1 MLGIGKRFLLWSVVL
16 AGFAVTSGAQ
26 PRHAAKNAA
35 EVPRVSVAEIAS
47 QKALG
52 VSTAPIKVE
61 DFTDF
66 QCPACRALY
75 VETLRPLISDYVET
89 GKVYLV
95 HHDFPLE
102 MHPYSHKAAFYA
114 NAAAAIGHFE
124 SVERVLFTYQPQWE
138 AHGNITPYL
147 AKVLSPEQLKQVEA
161 LARTREV
168 REAVAQDVR
177 LGQQMNV
184 RQTPT
189 MFITYKGRRTPIV
202 GVVQYSILRRY
213 LDALLRQ

>member
-1 MLGIGKRFLLWSVVL
+1 VSGIWNRFLVLSMLL
-16 AGFAVTSGAQ
+16 AGFAVVLGAQ
-26 PRHAAKNAA
+26 SRRAAHPA
-35 EVPRVSVAEIAS
+35 ELPRVSVAEIAS

-52 VSTAPIKVE
+52 VSTAPIKIE

-75 VETLRPLISDYVET
+75 METLRPLINDYVAT

-95 HHDFPLE
+95 HHDFPLD

-114 NAAAAIGHFE
+114 DAAAAIGHFE

-138 AHGNITPYL
+138 TNGKITPFL
-147 AKVLSPEQLKQVEA
+147 AKVLNPEQLKQVEE

-168 REAVAQDVR
+168 QDAVARDVR

-189 MFITYKGRRTPIV
+189 MFITHNGKRTPVV

>member
-1 MLGIGKRFLLWSVVL
+1 VSGIWNRFLVLGILLS
-16 AGFAVTSGAQ
+16 GFAVASGAQ
-26 PRHAAKNAA
+26 PRRAAHAA
-35 EVPRVSVAEIAS
+35 ELPRVSVAEIAS
-47 QKALG
+47 QKTLG
-52 VSTAPIKVE
+52 VSTAPIKIE

-75 VETLRPLISDYVET
+75 METLRPLINDYVST

-95 HHDFPLE
+95 HHDFPLD

-114 NAAAAIGHFE
+114 DAAAAIGHFE

-138 AHGNITPYL
+138 AKGNITPFL
-147 AKVLSPEQLKQVEA
+147 AKVLNPEQLKQVEE

-168 REAVAQDVR
+168 QDAVARDVL
-177 LGQQMNV
+177 LGQQLNV

-189 MFITYKGRRTPIV
+189 IFITYKGKRTPVV